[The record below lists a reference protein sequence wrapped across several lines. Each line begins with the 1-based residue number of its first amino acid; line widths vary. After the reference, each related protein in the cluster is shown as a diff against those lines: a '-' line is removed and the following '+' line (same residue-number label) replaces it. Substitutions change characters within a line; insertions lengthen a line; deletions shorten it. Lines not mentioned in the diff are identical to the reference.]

1 MKILRF
7 SPTRRD
13 LLRAGLYAP
22 VFASGLLDAARAF
35 AQVDAQIAPFTYR
48 ASQNALDDLRR
59 RLTNTRWPENETV
72 NDWSQG
78 VPLAQIR
85 ALVDYW
91 RDEYDWRRAEAA
103 LSRFPQFRTEIDGLG
118 IHFIHARSRH
128 PEALPI
134 ILTHGWPST
143 VQLFREV
150 LDPLT
155 DPTAHGGR
163 ADDAFHVIAPS
174 LPGFGFSDKPVE
186 AGWNAE
192 RTARA
197 WAVLMERLGYRR
209 YVAQGGDWGAYVTT
223 AMAQQRAP
231 GLAAIHLNFPQV
243 IPDEIPATLTPEQQR
258 AMAILT
264 QFEEK
269 NAGYSA
275 IQGTRPQLIGYALN
289 DSPAGFAAW
298 FYDIYS
304 ARAAWRAA
312 RPGAAR
318 SEELSRDTIL
328 DEITLYWLTGTAASS
343 ARFYFEQAALL
354 GNRNNPG
361 RVELPVGASIFPL
374 DLPAPRSWAE
384 HVYPNLIYWNELDRG
399 GHFAALEEP
408 GLFTQELR
416 AFARAIR
423 G

>member
-1 MKILRF
+1 MRKLMSGTNTVRF
-7 SPTRRD
+7 SQTRRD
-13 LLRAGLYAP
+13 LLRAGLVAP

-48 ASQNALDDLRR
+48 ASQSVLDDLKR
-59 RLTNTRWPENETV
+59 RLTNTRWPEKETV

-78 VPLAQIR
+78 VPLAEIR

-103 LSRFPQFRTEIDGLG
+103 LSRFPQFRSEIDGLG

-128 PEALPI
+128 RDALPI

-150 LDPLT
+150 IDPLI

-163 ADDAFHVIAPS
+163 AEDAFHVIAPS
-174 LPGFGFSDKPVE
+174 LPGFGFSDKPSE

-197 WAVLMERLGYRR
+197 WAVLMERLGYKR
-209 YVAQGGDWGAYVTT
+209 YVAQGGDWGASVTT
-223 AMAQQRAP
+223 AMAQQRP
-231 GLAAIHLNFPQV
+231 EGLAAIHLNFPEV
-243 IPDEIPATLTPEQQR
+243 IPNEIPATLTPEQQR
-258 AMAILT
+258 AMDILT
-264 QFEEK
+264 RFQEQDS
-269 NAGYSA
+269 GYSA
-275 IQGTRPQLIGYALN
+275 IQGTRPQTIGYPLM

-298 FYDIYS
+298 IYDIYRNH
-304 ARAAWRAA
+304 AEAAV
-312 RPGAAR
+312 
-318 SEELSRDTIL
+318 SRDTIL

-343 ARFYFEQAALL
+343 ARFYFEQAVLL
-354 GNRNNPG
+354 GDRNNPG
-361 RVELPVGASIFPL
+361 RVELPVGASIFPR

-384 HVYPNLIYWNELDRG
+384 LVYPNIIYWNELDRG
-399 GHFAALEEP
+399 GHFASLEEP

-423 G
+423 V